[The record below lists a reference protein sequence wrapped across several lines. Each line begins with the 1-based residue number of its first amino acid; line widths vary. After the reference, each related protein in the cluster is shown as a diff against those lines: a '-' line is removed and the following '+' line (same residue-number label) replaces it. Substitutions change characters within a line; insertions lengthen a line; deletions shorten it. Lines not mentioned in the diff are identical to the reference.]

1 MNRPRPAT
9 GFTAPGRPAPGLS
22 EHLPYSG
29 SRAPDSSAPG
39 TNGNTLPGVPGH
51 SLAQLRSSNLRAV
64 TALLA
69 SGGPQSRADLAR
81 GSGLSRTTV
90 SSLVTELLASGLVV
104 ETDER
109 GTPYKGGSGRP
120 PLLVALALRP
130 GGVAGVDI
138 GHRHVRVAVSDRS
151 AQILA
156 EVETQTDADPAGS
169 ATLDIAADL
178 VRRAADQADI
188 PVAELLLVGLCVP
201 GPIDRRSARVDHAVL
216 PGWNALAPADELS
229 RRLGLPVVV
238 DNDANLGAIAEHQ
251 HGAGRGAADV
261 LYVKLASGVGA
272 GLVLGGRLHRGS
284 TGLAGEI
291 GHVLARDGG
300 EVCRCGSRGCLETEV
315 STRRLLALL
324 RPVYGDDLDLPGL
337 LRLDADG
344 ENAVRRVLTDA
355 GHTTGRVLAGVC
367 TTLNPAR
374 VVVGGSLGASATLVA
389 AIRAGVDRYA
399 YPEVAATCE
408 VVSGR
413 FGGRA
418 ELMGSLALAINR
430 AAELA

>member
-1 MNRPRPAT
+1 
-9 GFTAPGRPAPGLS
+9 
-22 EHLPYSG
+22 
-29 SRAPDSSAPG
+29 
-39 TNGNTLPGVPGH
+39 VPGH

-355 GHTTGRVLAGVC
+355 GHTTGRVLAGIC

>member
-1 MNRPRPAT
+1 M
-9 GFTAPGRPAPGLS
+9 
-22 EHLPYSG
+22 
-29 SRAPDSSAPG
+29 
-39 TNGNTLPGVPGH
+39 PGH

-151 AQILA
+151 AQVLA

-178 VRRAADQADI
+178 VRRAADQAEI

-216 PGWNALAPADELS
+216 PGWNALAPADEFS

-324 RPVYGDDLDLPGL
+324 RPVYGDDLDLPGR
-337 LRLDADG
+337 LRLVSVG
-344 ENAVRRVLTDA
+344 ETACRRVRTDA
-355 GHTTGRVLAGVC
+355 GHTSGRVLAGVC